1 MRLGKRI
8 VRLSE
13 TKYSNPANSVGLGQ
27 AQRELRKNRPSGR
40 RKGVNGL
47 DEKRNAAPGGQPD
60 TARKVHVGTDIGC
73 VNVDF
78 EIKELNDVLD
88 LISRHYKL
96 CGELMDNARKI
107 RSASIQLNARVSG
120 NPIDNSGS
128 HQEG

>member
-1 MRLGKRI
+1 MSGG
-8 VRLSE
+8 V
-13 TKYSNPANSVGLGQ
+13 PAPPPAGTG
-27 AQRELRKNRPSGR
+27 
-40 RKGVNGL
+40 KGVNIL

>member
-1 MRLGKRI
+1 MD
-8 VRLSE
+8 S
-13 TKYSNPANSVGLGQ
+13 
-27 AQRELRKNRPSGR
+27 
-40 RKGVNGL
+40 L

-107 RSASIQLNARVSG
+107 RSASIQVLARVCG
-120 NPIDNSGS
+120 NPLDNRGS
-128 HQEG
+128 DHVG